1 MRIFCCTMLH
11 DVRYLT
17 QTKYHIDIPKCPS
30 SPILVHARLH
40 PNPLISTPT
49 YASPHKLTRTIIPS
63 HAQPHAPEILHHLF
77 THAWVKPLFN
87 SNWGAAPE
95 PSVHNGKSPS
105 PNLVLDIKLLPRDLA
120 CGPESIWGRLI

>member
-1 MRIFCCTMLH
+1 MAFAQAMPALQLDGHHR
-11 DVRYLT
+11 
-17 QTKYHIDIPKCPS
+17 
-30 SPILVHARLH
+30 LV
-40 PNPLISTPT
+40 
-49 YASPHKLTRTIIPS
+49 